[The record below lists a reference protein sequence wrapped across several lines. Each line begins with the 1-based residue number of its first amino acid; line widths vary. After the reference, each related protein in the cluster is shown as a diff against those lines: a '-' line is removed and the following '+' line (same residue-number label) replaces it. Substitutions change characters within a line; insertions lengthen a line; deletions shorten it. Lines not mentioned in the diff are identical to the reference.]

1 MVFANN
7 LLAGAAAGLGGA
19 GYTPAGAIW
28 LDGSADYLSWTP
40 SSAGDRQKFTFSCW
54 VKRSAIDGAGHVLF
68 GAGTTLSETGEFVI
82 KYNNNSPV
90 ESLVAQTGTVVYSTT
105 TAVYRDPTA
114 WHHVVYSVDTTTQVS
129 KIFVNGVVVV
139 TTDTTPT
146 LNANLAVTNNVVHE
160 IGRFPR
166 FGGQYFEGYLAEVI
180 LLDGTAVSDAA
191 DFGEYDTNNNWVP
204 IDPTSVVTANKG
216 TNGFWLDFA
225 DSADLGNDVSG
236 NGNDWTPT
244 SMSAANSTNDNPA
257 DNAASGKGNRAV
269 LNPLFNGG
277 GSVSSNRVFTNA
289 NRTMQVTSSVAGST
303 LLTIPFP
310 DDKKVYIEFKIDAA
324 DFNGFGVSSGDKNV
338 TSSPGFDGAEDY
350 GLYDSSVITRIYH
363 NSSQLGGSL
372 TPRYD
377 SAGDIGQICY
387 DGATGKLWFGVN
399 NTWFDS
405 SGGTTGNPSSDSNP
419 TYTLSTSVV
428 WFPYIFGYSS
438 GGTSTSTVYVDFD
451 DHTYTVTGA
460 VELSTEN
467 LSAPTVTDPSAY
479 FNTVLYTGNGST
491 QAITGVGFQPD
502 LVWLKCR
509 DTAFNHQL
517 MDAVRGVSGV
527 IAANLTDAEST
538 SETDSFDS
546 DGFTLTHNPAIGRAN
561 VNTKTFVAWC
571 LKAGGA
577 GSSNTDGSITS
588 TVSVAAHGGFSIGT
602 FTGTGAN
609 ATVGHGL
616 SSAPEFVIFKN
627 RSAATS
633 WQSWHSGLTAG
644 DYTIYLDSTQ
654 AQSDQTGFAWQSTPP
669 SSSVITLGTQ
679 SGANGSSNS
688 MVFYAFAKT
697 PGLIG
702 IGSYIGN
709 GSTDGPYVVVDD
721 GGSGFRPAWV
731 IFKRIDSTSSW
742 VIQDAV
748 RNTYNPVSNY
758 LISNG
763 TDAEGTSG
771 VDVDFTANGFKIRTI
786 SNSHNTS
793 GGTYIYLAFAEH
805 PFGGEDVAQAR
816 AR

>member
-1 MVFANN
+1 
-7 LLAGAAAGLGGA
+7 
-19 GYTPAGAIW
+19 
-28 LDGSADYLSWTP
+28 
-40 SSAGDRQKFTFSCW
+40 
-54 VKRSAIDGAGHVLF
+54 
-68 GAGTTLSETGEFVI
+68 
-82 KYNNNSPV
+82 
-90 ESLVAQTGTVVYSTT
+90 
-105 TAVYRDPTA
+105 
-114 WHHVVYSVDTTTQVS
+114 
-129 KIFVNGVVVV
+129 
-139 TTDTTPT
+139 
-146 LNANLAVTNNVVHE
+146 
-160 IGRFPR
+160 
-166 FGGQYFEGYLAEVI
+166 
-180 LLDGTAVSDAA
+180 
-191 DFGEYDTNNNWVP
+191 
-204 IDPTSVVTANKG
+204 
-216 TNGFWLDFA
+216 
-225 DSADLGNDVSG
+225 
-236 NGNDWTPT
+236 
-244 SMSAANSTNDNPA
+244 
-257 DNAASGKGNRAV
+257 
-269 LNPLFNGG
+269 
-277 GSVSSNRVFTNA
+277 
-289 NRTMQVTSSVAGST
+289 
-303 LLTIPFP
+303 
-310 DDKKVYIEFKIDAA
+310 
-324 DFNGFGVSSGDKNV
+324 
-338 TSSPGFDGAEDY
+338 
-350 GLYDSSVITRIYH
+350 
-363 NSSQLGGSL
+363 
-372 TPRYD
+372 
-377 SAGDIGQICY
+377 
-387 DGATGKLWFGVN
+387 
-399 NTWFDS
+399 
-405 SGGTTGNPSSDSNP
+405 
-419 TYTLSTSVV
+419 
-428 WFPYIFGYSS
+428 
-438 GGTSTSTVYVDFD
+438 
-451 DHTYTVTGA
+451 
-460 VELSTEN
+460 
-467 LSAPTVTDPSAY
+467 
-479 FNTVLYTGNGST
+479 
-491 QAITGVGFQPD
+491 
-502 LVWLKCR
+502 
-509 DTAFNHQL
+509 